1 LVHESAY
8 CATLNP
14 EFAVGAYGHSTAQ
27 IAGRDAAGACAKQLA
42 LVHIDAM
49 YEGRQHL
56 LIEEAQHEF
65 AGKVFAPVA
74 GLSLAI
80 GNA

>member
-1 LVHESAY
+1 MAPLEA
-8 CATLNP
+8 
-14 EFAVGAYGHSTAQ
+14 
-27 IAGRDAAGACAKQLA
+27 AGRGAAGACAKQLA

-49 YEGRQHL
+49 YEGQQHL
-56 LIEEAQHEF
+56 LIEEAQREF

-74 GLSLAI
+74 GLSLTI